1 MKKDQIHKFTFLM
14 NKMRLVFT
22 RMKQDLNVPQAEY
35 VALISIA
42 ERSKMRENGKE
53 MSVSTSDVAKH
64 IGATMPAVS
73 KVIRNL
79 SMKGYVKQVQSQS
92 DRRVVHLILTEKGN
106 EILKKDF
113 EKRGQ
118 LMKKAFDEFGE
129 EKTDQLLDLMA
140 ELFELLEK
148 EAEEKDD

>member
-1 MKKDQIHKFTFLM
+1 
-14 NKMRLVFT
+14 
-22 RMKQDLNVPQAEY
+22 
-35 VALISIA
+35 
-42 ERSKMRENGKE
+42 
-53 MSVSTSDVAKH
+53 
-64 IGATMPAVS
+64 
-73 KVIRNL
+73 
-79 SMKGYVKQVQSQS
+79 MKGYVKQVQSQS

-148 EAEEKDD
+148 EEEEKDD